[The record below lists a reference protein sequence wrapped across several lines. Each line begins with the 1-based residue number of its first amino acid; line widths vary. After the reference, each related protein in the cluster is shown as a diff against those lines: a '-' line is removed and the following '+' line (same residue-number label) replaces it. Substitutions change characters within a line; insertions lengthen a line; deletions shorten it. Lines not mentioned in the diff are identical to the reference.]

1 MSNVYSWARLFTRTA
16 AAALGRE
23 GRPTKLMFVVTKRC
37 HSRCVYCDIWKVK
50 DTPGALD
57 AELRLDEIKALAA
70 ANPFFQWIDFT
81 GGEPTD
87 HPHFAEVL

>member
-16 AAALGRE
+16 AAAMGRE

-50 DTPGALD
+50 DTPGGLD
-57 AELRLDEIKALAA
+57 NELTLAERQSRGASSVNDIELEL
-70 ANPFFQWIDFT
+70 
-81 GGEPTD
+81 
-87 HPHFAEVL
+87 